1 MEICPTGD
9 DVGMREAVIRAIEN
23 LPSDFAEA
31 LDFIN
36 TIGANDYR
44 NNFESHSDEDKGL
57 STAQRALRTFM
68 ALKTFLRSKQSR
80 SEAAAQSQSQSYRE
94 SSGCI
99 GAATASTAGGGIGFG
114 RGDDGPTI
122 AFTQDNAAW
131 TQHAGN
137 QSFGGGGFGFG
148 RGGDFGGD
156 FTQDSTPPTQKIF
169 ATRPTFS
176 QAKKK
181 DTKQERDFQDIKKNG
196 VPVFVML
203 CPNHIKETRP
213 SIDPRSIPGEI
224 MAWLSS
230 AWRNRCGATRRCH
243 SRRGR

>member
-1 MEICPTGD
+1 M
-9 DVGMREAVIRAIEN
+9 
-23 LPSDFAEA
+23 
-31 LDFIN
+31 
-36 TIGANDYR
+36 
-44 NNFESHSDEDKGL
+44 
-57 STAQRALRTFM
+57 
-68 ALKTFLRSKQSR
+68 RSKQSR
-80 SEAAAQSQSQSYRE
+80 SEATAQSQSQSYRE
-94 SSGCI
+94 SSGCT
-99 GAATASTAGGGIGFG
+99 GAAIASTAGGGIGFG
-114 RGDDGPTI
+114 RDDDGPTI

-213 SIDPRSIPGEI
+213 SIDPLVEGIYQAAYCSPRVLRMEK
-224 MAWLSS
+224 
-230 AWRNRCGATRRCH
+230 
-243 SRRGR
+243 